1 MTAHPVRQAFRYV
14 TLPLMMP
21 LITVV
26 ATIRAIDAFRAFDV
40 IYTLTQGG
48 PADATPVF
56 ASSNLSDRIS
66 ERELWF
72 GCRGGDAAFCGCDD
86 LEQWADLRV
95 RPQELRAESMQSTR
109 RFRLLITYLVAFLLA
124 VALVLPPAWLFLTSL
139 KPVSLTFAL
148 PPVWI
153 FTPTLEHY
161 ISVLERP
168 NFIRVLSNTLIVSTV
183 STAITIV
190 FGSLAAYSIARF
202 HTGGVGFLYATLVA
216 RVLPPVIL
224 GLPFFVLFYRLG
236 LIDTLQGLIITYGTF
251 ALPLVIW
258 IMIPF
263 FDEIPRELEEAAI
276 VDGCSRLGAMWRV
289 TFPLA
294 RSGFIVTTLLTFMG
308 AWNQFFFALILA
320 SEKAKTLPLEASAFI
335 SDYAVEWGP
344 VAAMG
349 SILIIPPI
357 LVVIILQKRLVRGLT
372 LGGVKG

>member
-1 MTAHPVRQAFRYV
+1 MQTTR
-14 TLPLMMP
+14 TLRLM
-21 LITVV
+21 LAYI
-26 ATIRAIDAFRAFDV
+26 
-40 IYTLTQGG
+40 
-48 PADATPVF
+48 F
-56 ASSNLSDRIS
+56 ALG
-66 ERELWF
+66 F
-72 GCRGGDAAFCGCDD
+72 AA
-86 LEQWADLRV
+86 
-95 RPQELRAESMQSTR
+95 
-109 RFRLLITYLVAFLLA
+109 
-124 VALVLPPAWLFLTSL
+124 ALVLPPGWLILTSL
-139 KPVSLTFAL
+139 KPVALTFAL

-161 ISVLERP
+161 ISVLGRP
-168 NFIRVLSNTLIVSTV
+168 NFIRVLANTLIVSTV
-183 STAITIV
+183 STATTMV

-202 HTGGVGFLYATLVA
+202 HTGGVKLLYATLIA
-216 RVLPPVIL
+216 RVLPPVVL

-236 LIDTLQGLIITYGTF
+236 LTDTLQGLIITFGTF

-294 RSGFIVTTLLTFMG
+294 RSGLIVTGLLTFMG

-320 SEKAKTLPLEASAFI
+320 SEKAKTLPLEASSFI

-344 VAAMG
+344 VAAMT

-357 LVVIILQKRLVRGLT
+357 LVVLLLQRRLVRGLT